1 MKNKVG
7 VMQGRLLNKY
17 KGRYQ
22 AHPVGYWKD
31 EFQSAQEIGLDCIE
45 FILDFND
52 SIKNPLLTKEG
63 LDQIL
68 DISEKTSVGVFTICA
83 DYFMDAPLHS
93 KDLSVSE
100 QSYKIF
106 IRLLNNAYKL
116 GVTDIVLPCVDQ
128 SSLNCQKAV
137 ERFVKKLHPLLE
149 LAEKN
154 NINIS
159 LETDLAPEDFG
170 ALLNRFNSNRVTV
183 NYDIGNSASLGF
195 NPVEELDV
203 YGEELQIFIL
213 RIGYLV
219 KDQLSLA
226 REMQTFLYSLRS
238 LMSLTIKVHLL
249 CKHIVMMKG

>member
-128 SSLNCQKAV
+128 SS
-137 ERFVKKLHPLLE
+137 
-149 LAEKN
+149 
-154 NINIS
+154 
-159 LETDLAPEDFG
+159 
-170 ALLNRFNSNRVTV
+170 
-183 NYDIGNSASLGF
+183 
-195 NPVEELDV
+195 
-203 YGEELQIFIL
+203 
-213 RIGYLV
+213 
-219 KDQLSLA
+219 
-226 REMQTFLYSLRS
+226 
-238 LMSLTIKVHLL
+238 
-249 CKHIVMMKG
+249 